1 MKVKATRLKIIRIMF
16 RKKQRRMLKRIS
28 KIKVVITTIITI
40 KTKDYTIRRAH
51 TKININ
57 KVKDFDIL

>member
-1 MKVKATRLKIIRIMF
+1 
-16 RKKQRRMLKRIS
+16 MLKRIS
-28 KIKVVITTIITI
+28 KIKVVKTTIITI

-57 KVKDFDIL
+57 KVKDYDILYVKPKRFIWI